1 MFEGDDCAHCSNGLT
16 ASKFRESTDDDRATF
31 GKWIRGLVIVYCAL
45 LLVSGV
51 LVLVNSGGDKAQVSN
66 LPNNTTLASSRAE

>member
-45 LLVSGV
+45 VLVSGV
-51 LVLVNSGGDKAQVSN
+51 LVLVNSSGDKAQVSN